1 MKIRLPF
8 DKEAWKFAGIFAVA
22 ALFLGFFST
31 NMGWVGFLLTVAC
44 LMFFRDPDRVQPSS
58 QTAVVSPADGI
69 VLKISEA
76 ILPTELGIN
85 ERMKK
90 VSIFMSVLN
99 VHVNR
104 SPIKGVV
111 EKIVY
116 IPGKFF
122 NVTLDKSSEENERQI
137 TCLRLESGLRLI
149 FVQIAG
155 LIARRIRCD
164 IQEGQELATGE
175 RVGMI
180 RFGSRV
186 DLYIPLEFPI
196 MVEEGQ
202 VMVAGETVITDLKF
216 AKKEDK
222 KPATPKKEERTEE
235 PKKSE
240 ENLENPT
247 NTEEQK

>member
-8 DKEAWKFAGIFAVA
+8 DKEAWKFAGVIAVA
-22 ALFLGFFST
+22 ALFLGYFST
-31 NMGWVGFLLTVAC
+31 NMGWVGFLLTFGC

-58 QTAVVSPADGI
+58 KTAVVSPADGI

-76 ILPTELGIN
+76 ILPPELGIN

-90 VSIFMSVLN
+90 VSIFMSILN

-104 SPIKGVV
+104 SPIKGIVD
-111 EKIVY
+111 KIVY

-137 TCLRLESGLRLI
+137 TCLRLESGINLV

-164 IQEGQELATGE
+164 IEEGQELTTGE

-186 DLYIPLEFPI
+186 DLYVPLELPI

-202 VMVAGETVITDLKF
+202 IMIAGETVITDLQLWEKEASTARTGK
-216 AKKEDK
+216 AKNSEKT
-222 KPATPKKEERTEE
+222 AGTEA
-235 PKKSE
+235 
-240 ENLENPT
+240 
-247 NTEEQK
+247 

>member
-1 MKIRLPF
+1 MKVRLPF
-8 DKEAWKFAGIFAVA
+8 DKEAWKFAGIIAAVA
-22 ALFLGFFST
+22 IFLGFFST
-31 NMGWVGFLLTVAC
+31 NMGWVGFLLTVGC

-58 QTAVVSPADGI
+58 ETAVVSPADGI
-69 VLKISEA
+69 VLKISET
-76 ILPTELGIN
+76 ILPSELGIN

-90 VSIFMSVLN
+90 ISIFMSILN

-104 SPIKGVV
+104 APIKGTV

-137 TCLRLESGLRLI
+137 TCLRLDSGMKII

-164 IQEGQELATGE
+164 IAEGQELATGE

-186 DLYIPLEFPI
+186 DLYVPLELPI

-216 AKKEDK
+216 MRAEEKKAPAAKKEIS
-222 KPATPKKEERTEE
+222 E
-235 PKKSE
+235 KSKD
-240 ENLENPT
+240 